1 MNTNSKKVRNLP
13 DMRIILA
20 AFWISGMLCSL
31 NGDTYRL
38 SDPISLKALL
48 ANTGTLEV
56 SNGLLMVMSIIFA
69 GYIFM
74 GGLTLIVNP
83 TASRRINRIA
93 GTFYG
98 LVILGFWILGFILG
112 SQTGY
117 AIVWS
122 TAQLVFASLVV
133 WYSWKWGNP
142 ED

>member
-1 MNTNSKKVRNLP
+1 MNINKETARNLL
-13 DMRIILA
+13 DVRLILA
-20 AFWISGMLCSL
+20 ALWISGMLCSL

-38 SDPISLKALL
+38 SDPISLKVLL

-56 SNGLLMVMSIIFA
+56 GNGLLLVMSIIFA

-74 GGLTLIVNP
+74 GGLTLMLNP
-83 TASRRINRIA
+83 AASRRLNRIA

-98 LVILGFWILGFILG
+98 LVILGFWILGFVLG

-133 WYSWKWGNP
+133 WYSWKWRNL
-142 ED
+142 EA